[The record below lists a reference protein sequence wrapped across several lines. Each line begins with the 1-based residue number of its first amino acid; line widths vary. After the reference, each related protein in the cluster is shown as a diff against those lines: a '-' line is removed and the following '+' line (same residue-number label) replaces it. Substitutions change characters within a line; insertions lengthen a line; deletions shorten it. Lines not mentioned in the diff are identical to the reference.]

1 MQLVR
6 EMLRD
11 IEAFAPADCVPDSSV
26 DLPCRGASLARS
38 MPDVPLSALDSRQQ
52 KLVENARI
60 ALANGNFDY
69 AVEACGHVL
78 RAVPGCVEARRLQRP
93 AQLGQFETKNR
104 LLAKVVSGLSSTPF
118 IFSSVTKDPA
128 KAMGSAEKILATDP
142 TSASAL
148 KLLAE
153 AAMALDMPETAAF
166 AREAAHEQEPDDHGN
181 LLQLGEAWLAAGK
194 PQQALRT
201 ADTLLKLK
209 PLDSDAQNL
218 MRKAAIAK
226 TTRESGWDGRIVHGK
241 PEPGGQTGASAQMA
255 KPAVPADE
263 MRRELVE
270 AVALVARE
278 PEHLDH
284 YRVIVDR
291 CRKLGEPAEALAW
304 LRKARK
310 LPAGAVD
317 MALEKQES
325 ELSVTLL
332 ELQVKAA
339 QSALLASP
347 GDPEVQARVTAAKR
361 ELASFRLFEVR
372 GNVERR
378 PNDLA
383 ARQALGVLYLERGQL
398 DEAVTQFQEAQKD
411 PAVRPAALLG
421 LARAFKAKKL
431 YDQAVAQFVMV
442 KAEPGPLD
450 DQKKEVI
457 YQLGECYEQLGRRE
471 QAIAEFKLIY
481 ADDVVYRDV
490 AARINAYYTK

>member
-1 MQLVR
+1 
-6 EMLRD
+6 
-11 IEAFAPADCVPDSSV
+11 
-26 DLPCRGASLARS
+26 
-38 MPDVPLSALDSRQQ
+38 MPDIPVSALDSRQQ
-52 KLVENARI
+52 KLVENARV

-69 AVEACGHVL
+69 AGEACGHVL
-78 RAVPGCVEARRLQRP
+78 KAVPGCVEARRLQRK
-93 AQLGQFETKNR
+93 AQLGRHESKNR
-104 LLAKVVSGLSSTPF
+104 LLAKVMSGLSSTPF

-128 KAMGSAEKILATDP
+128 KALGSAEKILAADP
-142 TSASAL
+142 MSASAL

-166 AREAAHEQEPDDHGN
+166 AREAAHVQEPEDHRN

-194 PQQALRT
+194 PQEALLT

-209 PLDSDAQNL
+209 PLDSAGQNL

-226 TTRESGWDGRIVHGK
+226 TNRDSGWDGWITARDKVASDA
-241 PEPGGQTGASAQMA
+241 PGPMA
-255 KPAVPADE
+255 KPMVTAGE
-263 MRRELVE
+263 MRRELAD

-284 YRVIVDR
+284 YRTIVDL

-304 LRKARK
+304 LRKGRK

-339 QSALLASP
+339 QSELLASP
-347 GDPEVQARVTAAKR
+347 GDPDVETRMAAAKR
-361 ELASFRLFEVR
+361 ELASFRLFKAR

-383 ARQALGVLYLERGQL
+383 ARQALGALYLERGQW
-398 DEAVTQFQEAQKD
+398 DEAIAQFQEAQKN

-421 LARAFKAKKL
+421 LARAYKAKKQYEL
-431 YDQAVAQFVMV
+431 AVTQFVLV
-442 KAEPGPLD
+442 KTGLGPLD
-450 DQKKEVI
+450 EQKKDII
-457 YQLGECYEQLGRRE
+457 YQLGECYEKLGQRE
-471 QAIAEFKLIY
+471 LAIAEFKLIY
-481 ADDVVYRDV
+481 ADDVIYRDI

>member
-1 MQLVR
+1 
-6 EMLRD
+6 
-11 IEAFAPADCVPDSSV
+11 
-26 DLPCRGASLARS
+26 
-38 MPDVPLSALDSRQQ
+38 MPDVPVSALDSRQQ
-52 KLVENARI
+52 KLVENARV
-60 ALANGNFDY
+60 ALANGNFNY
-69 AVEACGHVL
+69 ATEACGHVL
-78 RAVPGCVEARRLQRP
+78 KAVPGCVEARRLQRK
-93 AQLGQFETKNR
+93 AQLGQFENKNR
-104 LLAKVVSGLSSTPF
+104 LLAKVMSGLSSTPF

-128 KAMGSAEKILATDP
+128 KALGSAEKILATDP

-153 AAMALDMPETAAF
+153 AAMAMDMPETAAF
-166 AREAAHEQEPDDHGN
+166 AREAAHVHEPDDHGN
-181 LLQLGEAWLAAGK
+181 LLQLGEAWLAAGN
-194 PQQALRT
+194 PQEALRT

-209 PLDSDAQNL
+209 PLDSAGQNL

-226 TTRESGWDGRIVHGK
+226 TTRESGWDGWTTARAK
-241 PEPGGQTGASAQMA
+241 PEGEANEGAGGLKLKT
-255 KPAVPADE
+255 PVPEEE

-284 YRVIVDR
+284 YRAIVDR
-291 CRKLGEPAEALAW
+291 YRKLAEPAEALAW

-339 QSALLASP
+339 QSELMASP
-347 GDPEVQARVTAAKR
+347 GDPDVETRMAAAKR
-361 ELASFRLFEVR
+361 ELASFRLFEAR

-383 ARQALGVLYLERGQL
+383 ARQALEALYLERGQW
-398 DEAVTQFQEAQKD
+398 DDAIAQFQEAQKN

-421 LARAFKAKKL
+421 LARAYKAKKL
-431 YDQAVAQFVMV
+431 YELAVTQFVLV
-442 KAEPGPLD
+442 KTGLGPLD
-450 DQKKEVI
+450 EQKKDII
-457 YQLGECYEQLGRRE
+457 YQLGECYEKLGQRE
-471 QAIAEFKLIY
+471 LAIAEFKLIY
-481 ADDVVYRDV
+481 ADDVIYRDI

>member
-1 MQLVR
+1 
-6 EMLRD
+6 
-11 IEAFAPADCVPDSSV
+11 
-26 DLPCRGASLARS
+26 
-38 MPDVPLSALDSRQQ
+38 MPDVPVSALDSRQQ
-52 KLVENARI
+52 KLVENARV
-60 ALANGNFDY
+60 ALANSNFDY

-78 RAVPGCVEARRLQRP
+78 KAAPGCVEARRLQRTG
-93 AQLGQFETKNR
+93 QLGQFETKSR
-104 LLAKVVSGLSSTPF
+104 LLAKVISGLSSTPF

-128 KAMGSAEKILATDP
+128 KAMGSAEKILAADP
-142 TSASAL
+142 MSASAL

-153 AAMALDMPETAAF
+153 AAIALDMPETAAF
-166 AREAAHEQEPDDHGN
+166 AREAAYEQEPDDPGN

-194 PQQALRT
+194 PQEALRT

-209 PLDSDAQNL
+209 PLDSAGQNL

-226 TTRESGWDGRIVHGK
+226 TTRESGWDGRTTASDK
-241 PEPGGQTGASAQMA
+241 TPGEGQGAGQMA
-255 KPAVPADE
+255 KSAAAAEE
-263 MRRELVE
+263 MRREIVE
-270 AVALVARE
+270 AVTLVARE

-284 YRVIVDR
+284 YRTIVDR
-291 CRKLGEPAEALAW
+291 YRKLGEPAEALAW

-347 GDPEVQARVTAAKR
+347 GDPDVETRMAAAKR
-361 ELASFRLFEVR
+361 ELASFRLFEAR
-372 GNVERR
+372 DNVERR

-383 ARQALGVLYLERGQL
+383 ARQALGELYLDRGQL
-398 DEAVTQFQEAQKD
+398 DEAIVQFQEAQKN
-411 PAVRPAALLG
+411 PAARPAALLG

-431 YDQAVAQFVMV
+431 YEQAVVQFVMV
-442 KAEPGPLD
+442 KAEAGPLD
-450 DQKKEVI
+450 EGKKEII

-471 QAIAEFKLIY
+471 QAMAEFKLIY
-481 ADDVVYRDV
+481 ADDVAYRDV